1 MIKTEK
7 EFIKNVLYNQDEI
20 NTLLVSQIL
29 AKQDEVNAL
38 VEQLKA
44 VSPHLFKDQKKPS
57 KRFEIP
63 SIREIKEHIESMG
76 YFVDAEQFHAFYS
89 SKNWMI
95 GKNKMKCW
103 KSALVT
109 WDKRAKETHPGGTK
123 PKNGNPA
130 NWSDQKISFFDNM
143 MSEDF

>member
-1 MIKTEK
+1 MNKLE
-7 EFIKNVLYNQDEI
+7 LYQ
-20 NTLLVSQIL
+20 QII
-29 AKQDEVNAL
+29 AKQSEITAL
-38 VEQLKA
+38 IEQLQELNPELLQ
-44 VSPHLFKDQKKPS
+44 VQKKPS

-63 SIREIKEHIESMG
+63 TFQELSKYISQMG

-109 WDKRAKETHPGGTK
+109 WNKRAVETHQGGTK
-123 PKNGNPA
+123 QKNGNPE